1 MIQLHIITKDIE
13 QANEITSLLYTEKLV
28 LNEYILREVV
38 GRHPNDHGELSS
50 VDEVLIVA
58 TTKALLFNTINKVLK
73 EKYKDDMPILYAVP
87 IVYMDE
93 SQTEELKS
101 STAKV

>member
-13 QANEITSLLYTEKLV
+13 QANEITSLLYEEKLV

-38 GRHPNDHGELSS
+38 GRHPNDQGQLTS

-73 EKYKDDMPILYAVP
+73 KKYTDDMPIIYAVP

-93 SQTEELKS
+93 AQTEELKS
-101 STAKV
+101 RTAKV